1 MRVLSFLLIFVANI
15 TMADNHSFI
24 EGSMICNVDYHKVT
38 SIASGSSVELPL
50 TEGEIGNSNLL
61 EFQFFNL
68 PPNDFFNMT
77 LVDGDHVITGAI
89 FKNASVERSSD
100 KMEKAVVI
108 KPQQKDAFLGE
119 VALYP
124 TVISIR
130 SSPFT
135 FFTDHLVLSWK
146 SDNQWVGLYTKI
158 RAGTMTVTTAALK
171 CRDVSRIYPEF
182 HALFYDRLN

>member
-77 LVDGDHVITGAI
+77 LMDGDHIITGAI

-135 FFTDHLVLSWK
+135 FFTDHLVLSRK
-146 SDNQWVGLYTKI
+146 SDKQWVGLYTKI
-158 RAGTMTVTTAALK
+158 RAVTMTVTTAALK

>member
-1 MRVLSFLLIFVANI
+1 MRILSFLLIFVANI
-15 TMADNHSFI
+15 SMANNHSYI

-38 SIASGSSVELPL
+38 SVASGSLVELPL

-61 EFQFFNL
+61 ELNFNYL
-68 PPNDFFNMT
+68 YPTDFFLMT
-77 LVDGDHVITGAI
+77 LTDGDNIITGAI
-89 FKNASVERSSD
+89 FKNTLVERSSD

-130 SSPFT
+130 SSPGTFT
-135 FFTDHLVLSWK
+135 TDHLVLRWK
-146 SDNQWVGLYTKI
+146 SGNEWVGLYTKI
-158 RAGTMTVTTAALK
+158 KAGTMTVTTAALK
-171 CRDVSRIYPEF
+171 CREVSRIYPEF
-182 HALFYDRLN
+182 HALFYNRLN

>member
-1 MRVLSFLLIFVANI
+1 MRLLSFLLIFVANI

-24 EGSMICNVDYHKVT
+24 EGSMICDVDYHKVV
-38 SIASGSSVELPL
+38 SLESGSLVELPL
-50 TEGEIGNSNLL
+50 NEGQLGNSNLL
-61 EFQFFNL
+61 ELNFNYL
-68 PPNDFFNMT
+68 YPTDFFKMV
-77 LVDGDHVITGAI
+77 LVDGDYIITGAV
-89 FKNASVERSSD
+89 FKNTLVEHSSG
-100 KMEKAVVI
+100 KMKKAVVI

-130 SSPFT
+130 SSPGT

-146 SDNQWVGLYTKI
+146 SDNEWVGLYTKI

-171 CRDVSRIYPEF
+171 CREVSRVYPKF